1 MQAEDAGE
9 DTVHRPMFS
18 AAAVKSHA
26 SGGTPSGSNPP
37 DNNLRQGPISEAEL
51 VPMGGMPIIP

>member
-9 DTVHRPMFS
+9 DNVHRPMFS
-18 AAAVKSHA
+18 AASLKSHGG
-26 SGGTPSGSNPP
+26 GGTPSTTEVAN
-37 DNNLRQGPISEAEL
+37 DTLRQAPISEAEL